1 MIQPHFY
8 RSIIGTPSRRKT
20 RTRILQNHPLTWTAG
35 SHPHEVHK
43 AVIQAKMLSGRH
55 NTAARTSHWTNRS
68 WHCQAP
74 CCFQVDETLEH
85 ILVFCPYYTG
95 TRQKLVKLWLSSN
108 DPNVKLLALSVLAEP
123 PEDLVGFLLD
133 ASNHPLTID
142 MIGNYGPDVLNIIF
156 HLTRTWC
163 FFINRERLKLLKIFS
178 FD

>member
-1 MIQPHFY
+1 
-8 RSIIGTPSRRKT
+8 
-20 RTRILQNHPLTWTAG
+20 
-35 SHPHEVHK
+35 
-43 AVIQAKMLSGRH
+43 MLIGRH

-95 TRQKLVKLWLSSN
+95 TRQKLVKLWPSSN
-108 DPNVKLLALSVLAEP
+108 DSNVKLLALSVLAEP

-178 FD
+178 FDQGLPSTTLYRHPCRIIPAVVYCICLCWKILIWLLTD